1 MMSITFSPISCNG
14 LIADAIPSTIR
25 MLKILEP
32 IAFPTAISTSFFLA
46 ATMDVTS
53 SGRDVPI
60 ETIVNPTRFWLI
72 PKSMAILLAAALK
85 AEQKTAGKARLSSML
100 KSGKEL
106 TVFSLPQKDL
116 KKFVQEAKKY
126 GVLYCTI
133 RERGSKDENA
143 AVDIIT
149 RAEDAPKINRVVER
163 FKLAAVDTAEIV
175 QNIEKAKA
183 KRGKTDSMAQ
193 SESKESIEE
202 YMGKLDKLFDDIA
215 SQSVPTPS
223 QSSEFPS
230 KSGLKE
236 QETAAR
242 PISEK
247 KPSVREKLQREQA
260 RQRKQKE
267 SGRNSVYERKTAEK
281 AAGKRLSWSLWR
293 KKVSSG
299 MWKRNGS

>member
-1 MMSITFSPISCNG
+1 MNYSGDAAEQVVRFSLEGMEVAMKITG
-14 LIADAIPSTIR
+14 
-25 MLKILEP
+25 
-32 IAFPTAISTSFFLA
+32 TAA
-46 ATMDVTS
+46 K
-53 SGRDVPI
+53 
-60 ETIVNPTRFWLI
+60 E
-72 PKSMAILLAAALK
+72 MAILLAAALK
-85 AEQKTAGKARLSSML
+85 AEQKTAGKARLSAML

-133 RERGSKDENA
+133 RDRGNKDENA

-163 FKLAAVDTAEIV
+163 FKLAAIDTAEIV

-183 KRGKTDSMAQ
+183 ERGSSDSMPQA
-193 SESKESIEE
+193 ESKESIEE
-202 YMGKLDKLFDDIA
+202 YMGKLDKLFDDIN
-215 SQSVPTPS
+215 QSVPTHS

-230 KSGLKE
+230 KSGLKD
-236 QETAAR
+236 QETVVR

-281 AAGKRLSWSLWR
+281 AAGKER
-293 KKVSSG
+293 
-299 MWKRNGS
+299 